1 MGRTRN
7 SGGRGETSGPRANLD
22 DVRNLHLRYSRVRPQ
37 EIELAV
43 VYLSGRV
50 RVVFEQ
56 GLDPE
61 PVHLEHLERTDDE
74 EKARAR

>member
-7 SGGRGETSGPRANLD
+7 SGGRGEPSGPRANLD

-37 EIELAV
+37 EIELSV

-50 RVVFEQ
+50 RVFEVDRFWIES
-56 GLDPE
+56 L
-61 PVHLEHLERTDDE
+61 LERLEQADDE
-74 EKARAR
+74 EKV